1 MLPVDDDEAVW
12 YWREFEMVDERVL
25 VIVYGL
31 MDGSFKML
39 LRGTGM
45 GCQTDGLCSGRRGW
59 SMAAMSSRCSGA
71 GGGG

>member
-1 MLPVDDDEAVW
+1 MFPESVW

-39 LRGTGM
+39 LRGIGM
-45 GCQTDGLCSGRRGW
+45 GCQTGYVVVDVRCVVDGGYEQP
-59 SMAAMSSRCSGA
+59 M
-71 GGGG
+71 